1 MKRSRLELDFVVPP
15 RRSLWLGLLLLAV
28 ALGIAADLVL
38 RLQNARD
45 ELNRIE
51 ATQNLLSA
59 DRPPAKRIPVERLEE
74 QVKAAETAVRQL
86 TLPWATLIETL
97 EDSAAKDVAVLQVQ
111 PEAQQRLL
119 RITAEARTHGAML
132 QYLRNLATASAFSD
146 VHLLNHQ
153 VQLDDPQKPLQF
165 SVQATFKAAP

>member
-97 EDSAAKDVAVLQVQ
+97 ARIGWLDSIHAKDASS
-111 PEAQQRLL
+111 
-119 RITAEARTHGAML
+119 
-132 QYLRNLATASAFSD
+132 LAD
-146 VHLLNHQ
+146 
-153 VQLDDPQKPLQF
+153 
-165 SVQATFKAAP
+165 